1 MILKMLIT
9 LHHVWND
16 VFAFLFQ
23 HTIVFNYRVY
33 LLNEIYTEFIKE
45 KFRKLLA
52 SLIVP
57 ANSSE
62 KGKKVC
68 FKIKLQAYETR

>member
-9 LHHVWND
+9 LYHVRND
-16 VFAFLFQ
+16 VFAFSLPQ
-23 HTIVFNYRVY
+23 NTIVFNYTVY
-33 LLNEIYTEFIKE
+33 LLNEIYTVFIKE

-57 ANSSE
+57 TNTSE
-62 KGKKVC
+62 KG
-68 FKIKLQAYETR
+68 